1 MKRITILGIGLL
13 ILLLGFAPIHPL
25 WAQSPKAQLAD
36 WVTQLQSS
44 PQDQELRKKIIQK
57 ALTLSKPPASPEDL
71 GELMGKAKAIMKDAK
86 TADDYKQAVDALK
99 QASLLAPWIG
109 DLYYNLGVV
118 QEKAEEPEDAVT
130 SFNLYL
136 LAEPHAKDRESVKER
151 IGALEYQAEK
161 SGKLN
166 QAKRVVEQL
175 RGPWY
180 CSFCGEPGD
189 DFAASIKL
197 GCTASEFDGSYWV
210 AGAPAG
216 QTPPTLQME
225 IEKDGTVKLIGQVW
239 NAQAGC
245 YEGPVYG
252 VPQGDSFSAIRW
264 EIRPA
269 TGAPRP
275 IWSRMSPDGNTL
287 WISCT
292 RPLSGGDDTVH
303 YSYACWSRTAP
314 VSDDPSTRPRPR
326 GFF

>member
-1 MKRITILGIGLL
+1 MKRNIILGWRTAF
-13 ILLLGFAPIHPL
+13 LLLMFAPIPPAG
-25 WAQSPKAQLAD
+25 AQSLKAQLTAL
-36 WVTQLQSS
+36 VAQLQSS

-57 ALTLSKPPASPEDL
+57 VLTFSKQPAAPEDL
-71 GELMGKAKAIMKDAK
+71 VELMGKAKAIMKDAK
-86 TADDYKQAVDALK
+86 SPEDYKEAVK
-99 QASLLAPWIG
+99 VFQQASLLAPWLG

-130 SFNLYL
+130 SFNYYL
-136 LAEPHAKDRESVKER
+136 LAKPHAKDRESVKER
-151 IGALEYQAEK
+151 IGALEYKAEK
-161 SGKLN
+161 SVKLK
-166 QAKRVVEQL
+166 QVKGLIEQL

-197 GCTASEFDGSYWV
+197 GCTAAEFDGSYWV
-210 AGAPAG
+210 GGAPSG
-216 QTPPTLQME
+216 QTAPALQME
-225 IEKDGTVKLIGQVW
+225 IENDGTVKLIGQVW

-245 YEGPVYG
+245 YEGPVFG
-252 VPQGDSFSAIRW
+252 VPQGDSFSSIRW

-269 TGAPRP
+269 TGAPRQ
-275 IWSRMSPDGNTL
+275 IWSRMSQDGNTL

-292 RPLSGGDDTVH
+292 RPLSGGDDTIH

-314 VSDDPSTRPRPR
+314 VSDHPSTRPH